1 MNKPFLFI
9 NTLRLPNIFMLGLV
23 QYLVCQYLLQIYT
36 STFLLFTMLAT
47 ILIAMGGYL
56 LNDVQ
61 DLEIDRLNHKLKW
74 VNEGNSL
81 IAKRIGFSF
90 IMLGLLCGLILSIQC
105 SIYLYFWFLLASFLV
120 IVYAYY
126 LSKYKVIGNLIVS
139 FLIAMAILLCYYQG
153 LEQSIFTKKHY
164 SLQLI
169 GVWVYAGIAFILN
182 WVRELVKDIEDLEGD
197 RLFGRKSLPILI
209 GAAGTKAIVIVVLLI
224 FIVIF
229 GYLST
234 SVEDNMFQHLYLL
247 SLITLALLGIIQTA
261 FSKNSTGYKWS
272 SYLLKALM
280 LLGILLPIS
289 NFI

>member
-23 QYLVCQYLLQIYT
+23 QYLVCQYLLQIYS

-90 IMLGLLCGLILSIQC
+90 IMLGLLCGLIVSIQC
-105 SIYLYFWFLLASFLV
+105 SIYLYPWFLLASFLV

-139 FLIAMAILLCYYQG
+139 FLIAMAILLCFYQG
-153 LEQSIFTKKHY
+153 LEQSIFTKKYY

-169 GVWVYAGIAFILN
+169 GVWVYASIAFTLN
-182 WVRELVKDIEDLEGD
+182 WIRELVKDLEDLDGD
-197 RLFGRKSLPILI
+197 RLCGRKSLPILI
-209 GAAGTKAIVIVVLLI
+209 GATGTKVIIIFVLLA
-224 FIVIF
+224 FVGIF
-229 GYLST
+229 GYISN
-234 SVEDNMFQHLYLL
+234 SVEDNMFQHFYLL
-247 SLITLALLGIIQTA
+247 SLIVLALIGIIQTA

-280 LLGILLPIS
+280 LLGMLLPIS

>member
-1 MNKPFLFI
+1 MNKLLLFI

-23 QYLVCQYLLQIYT
+23 QYLVCEYLLQIYT
-36 STFLLFTMLAT
+36 SSFLIFTMLAT

-74 VNEGNSL
+74 VNEDNSL

-90 IMLGLLCGLILSIQC
+90 IALGLLCGLIVSVQC
-105 SIYLYFWFLLASFLV
+105 SIYLYPWFLLASFLV
-120 IVYAYY
+120 IVYAYF
-126 LSKYKVIGNLIVS
+126 LSKYKVIGNLIIS
-139 FLIAMAILLCYYQG
+139 FLIAMAILLCFYQG
-153 LEQSIFTKKHY
+153 LEHSIFTKKYY

-182 WVRELVKDIEDLEGD
+182 WIRELVKDLEDLDGD
-197 RLFGRKSLPILI
+197 RLCGRKSLPILI
-209 GAAGTKAIVIVVLLI
+209 GTTITKAIVVFVLLS

-229 GYLST
+229 GYIFA
-234 SVEDNMFQHLYLL
+234 SVDDNMLQHFYLI
-247 SLITLALLGIIQTA
+247 SLIALALTGIIQTA
-261 FSKNSTGYKWS
+261 SSENSTGYKWS
-272 SYLLKALM
+272 SYILKALM
-280 LLGILLPIS
+280 LLGMLLPIS

>member
-1 MNKPFLFI
+1 
-9 NTLRLPNIFMLGLV
+9 
-23 QYLVCQYLLQIYT
+23 
-36 STFLLFTMLAT
+36 MLAT

-56 LNDVQ
+56 LNDIQ

-74 VNEGNSL
+74 VNEDNSL
-81 IAKRIGFSF
+81 TAKRIGFSF
-90 IMLGLLCGLILSIQC
+90 IMLGLLSGLIVSIQC
-105 SIYLYFWFLLASFLV
+105 SIDLYCWFLLASFLV

-139 FLIAMAILLCYYQG
+139 FLIAMAILLCFYQG
-153 LEQSIFTKKHY
+153 LEQSIFIKKYY

-169 GVWVYAGIAFILN
+169 GVWVYAGIAFTLN
-182 WVRELVKDIEDLEGD
+182 WVRELVKDLEDLKGD

-209 GAAGTKAIVIVVLLI
+209 GTTGTKAIIVFVLLA
-224 FIVIF
+224 FIGIF
-229 GYLST
+229 GYIST
-234 SVEDNMFQHLYLL
+234 SVEDNMFQHFYLL
-247 SLITLALLGIIQTA
+247 SLIVLALIGIIQTA

-280 LLGILLPIS
+280 LLGMLLPIS

>member
-1 MNKPFLFI
+1 
-9 NTLRLPNIFMLGLV
+9 MLGLV

-90 IMLGLLCGLILSIQC
+90 IMLGLLCGLIVSIQC
-105 SIYLYFWFLLASFLV
+105 SIYLYLWFLLASFLV
-120 IVYAYY
+120 VVYAYY

-139 FLIAMAILLCYYQG
+139 FLIAMAILLCFYQG
-153 LEQSIFTKKHY
+153 LEQSIFTKKYY

-169 GVWVYAGIAFILN
+169 GVWVYASIAFTLN
-182 WVRELVKDIEDLEGD
+182 WIRELVKDLEDLDGD
-197 RLFGRKSLPILI
+197 RLCGRKSLPILI
-209 GAAGTKAIVIVVLLI
+209 GATGTKVIIIFVLLA
-224 FIVIF
+224 FVGIF
-229 GYLST
+229 GYISN
-234 SVEDNMFQHLYLL
+234 SVEDNMFQHFYLL
-247 SLITLALLGIIQTA
+247 SLIVLALIGIIQTA

-280 LLGILLPIS
+280 LLGMLLPIS